1 MSTIIVSCELR
12 MKILL
17 TSRRGTIELVLDTD
31 KIAGNAAISYITW
44 GSQILMKLIIFIAKQ
59 YNNF

>member
-1 MSTIIVSCELR
+1 

-31 KIAGNAAISYITW
+31 KLAGNEAISYITW
-44 GSQILMKLIIFIAKQ
+44 GSQILMKLRISITKPYA
-59 YNNF
+59 NL